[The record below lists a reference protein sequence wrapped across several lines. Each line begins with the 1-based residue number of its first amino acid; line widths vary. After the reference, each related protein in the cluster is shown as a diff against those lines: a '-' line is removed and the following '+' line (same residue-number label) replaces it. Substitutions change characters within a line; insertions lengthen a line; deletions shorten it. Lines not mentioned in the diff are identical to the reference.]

1 MIGAASVANLTWR
14 RHNSLMAKDITIVTL
29 HQQVRALHVPT
40 SSRASI
46 HYLNHDET
54 RALLAAH
61 PCTTGKSRRNRLLR
75 RSLASAIQ
83 VVGGRGVKATWVGSP
98 LGVPRCRS
106 SGSPNTPR
114 WLSNSPGSRRR
125 SPRMKAR
132 RSAQKGSRERGW
144 GWRWAQRAA
153 HHSSVAR

>member
-1 MIGAASVANLTWR
+1 MEVNDRCCFWAEPYIETLRFADGQG
-14 RHNSLMAKDITIVTL
+14 HHIVTL
-29 HQQVRALHVPT
+29 YQQVRALHVPT

-61 PCTTGKSRRNRLLR
+61 PCTTGKSRRNRMLR

-98 LGVPRCRS
+98 LGIPRCRS
-106 SGSPNTPR
+106 SGSPSTPR
-114 WLSNSPGSRRR
+114 AAVHFARISKAFAANEGSTNC
-125 SPRMKAR
+125 A
-132 RSAQKGSRERGW
+132 ER
-144 GWRWAQRAA
+144 Q
-153 HHSSVAR
+153 S